1 MNPDI
6 LIAIF
11 SSTVLST
18 LITVFTAQLQNR
30 HQRQQNLAM
39 RDQTVA
45 DRYYDELREDI
56 DNLRRQLTDSDHRG
70 NKWQEQYYQLYAKY
84 QFVKAQFELA
94 SQRIDELTSSI
105 EELKTIIQTK
115 EHNRE

>member
-6 LIAIF
+6 IVAIL

-18 LITVFTAQLQNR
+18 LINVVTAQLQQR
-30 HQRQQNLAM
+30 HQRQQQLDN

-56 DNLRRQLTDSDHRG
+56 ETLRKELTDSNYRG

-94 SQRIDELTSSI
+94 SQKIDQLTKAL
-105 EELKTIIQTK
+105 EELKHTIHTK
-115 EHNRE
+115 EQT